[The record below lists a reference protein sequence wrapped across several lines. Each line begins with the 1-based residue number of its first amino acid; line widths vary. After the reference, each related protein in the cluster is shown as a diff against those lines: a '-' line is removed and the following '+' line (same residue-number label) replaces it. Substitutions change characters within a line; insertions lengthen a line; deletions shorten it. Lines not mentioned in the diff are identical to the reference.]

1 MGPVVFFFWGWGGAF
16 QAPTQYPHWL
26 DLVFGVL
33 GSALATHRIERHH
46 NAKSIQH
53 KPLDLK
59 PNATNQACIQTTCRA
74 QYISIYTYIYAYR
87 ERKNANSV
95 PLETYIHALLSIH
108 ALRTHLAWYRYG
120 SFILTSKGE
129 FASNLEAEDQINLPT
144 QQAGKHIHPDKH
156 KTIHTP
162 FYNLQKVWKGWHP
175 TRNSKPNQL
184 VTTSKDASAYQGLN
198 IVTLQGQHT
207 LHHMTHAT
215 MHALGLQQ
223 AEGMT

>member
-16 QAPTQYPHWL
+16 QAPTKYPHWL

-33 GSALATHRIERHH
+33 GTALATHRIERHH
-46 NAKSIQH
+46 NAKNIQH

-59 PNATNQACIQTTCRA
+59 PNATNQAYIQTTCRA

-87 ERKNANSV
+87 ERINANSC
-95 PLETYIHALLSIH
+95 LWKHTC
-108 ALRTHLAWYRYG
+108 WYRYG

-162 FYNLQKVWKGWHP
+162 FYNFQKVWMGCHP
-175 TRNSKPNQL
+175 TRNSKPNRL
-184 VTTSKDASAYQGLN
+184 VTTNKDASAYQGLN
-198 IVTLQGQHT
+198 IVTLQGQHN
-207 LHHMTHAT
+207 LHHMTHA
-215 MHALGLQQ
+215 
-223 AEGMT
+223 MT